1 MILGEKAVA
10 DDTIKEGVAVGILG
24 KKLGM
29 TQVYRNEE
37 RVVVTVIQAGPCAV
51 LQVKTV
57 ETDGYNAVQ
66 LGFDEKKP
74 KRTTRPMQG
83 HFAKAGVSPKRMVR
97 EFRTED
103 APSVESGELVGA
115 AVLEGTVLVDVQGT
129 SKGKGTAGVM
139 KRFNWGGG
147 RRSHGNS
154 RAHRKPGSIGR
165 HYSTAK
171 GVPKGHPMAGHMG
184 NVTVTARGLKLV
196 DIDVERNLILVKGPV
211 PGANGCYVTVRRS
224 VKDPSRRSLKDALY

>member
-1 MILGEKAVA
+1 
-10 DDTIKEGVAVGILG
+10 
-24 KKLGM
+24 
-29 TQVYRNEE
+29 
-37 RVVVTVIQAGPCAV
+37 VIQAGPCAV

-57 ETDGYNAVQ
+57 ETDGYNSVQ

-74 KRTTRPMQG
+74 KRTTRPLLG
-83 HFAKAGVSPKRMVR
+83 HFAKAGVSPKRMIR
-97 EFRTED
+97 EFRMD
-103 APSVESGELVGA
+103 GPSPLELGEIVGA
-115 AVLEGTVLVDVQGT
+115 SVLEGTDLVDVQGT

-147 RRSHGNS
+147 RKSHGNS
-154 RAHRKPGSIGR
+154 KAHRKPGSIGR

-196 DIDVERNLILVKGPV
+196 EIDVERNLILVKGPV

-224 VKDPSRRSLKDALY
+224 VKDPTRKSLKDRLY